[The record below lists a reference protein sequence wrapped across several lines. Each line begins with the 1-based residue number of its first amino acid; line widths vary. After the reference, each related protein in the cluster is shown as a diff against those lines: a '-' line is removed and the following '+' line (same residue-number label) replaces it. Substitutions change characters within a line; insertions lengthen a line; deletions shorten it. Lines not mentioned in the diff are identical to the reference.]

1 MEKIKSIKAVLTDY
15 DNFIIDQWGVMH
27 DGTFGYEHA
36 FDAINFL
43 KNSNKNLF
51 IISNSSKR
59 SKSFD
64 ELFLGA
70 DIFVEKELPNGMS
83 FGISYVPVDVELGSG
98 KRTDSSTGA
107 DVASEADTGTRSA
120 SADLSDLITV
130 YGNFPIGDEGVYG
143 LAGMHFVTVSTSE
156 TLPNSSYGDDDI
168 FGGLIGLGMKSG
180 NKKLEF
186 FYSDFED
193 ISISSSGGDNSN
205 KVTAD
210 ADALTLRLS
219 VGF

>member
-1 MEKIKSIKAVLTDY
+1 MKKLLSILVGSFLLISTAKAEVTYGIGFMTGQVSSNGTETEGTDA
-15 DNFIIDQWGVMH
+15 D
-27 DGTFGYEHA
+27 T
-36 FDAINFL
+36 
-43 KNSNKNLF
+43 ST
-51 IISNSSKR
+51 R

-83 FGISYVPVDVELGSG
+83 FGVSYVPVDVELGSG